1 VAGLRVD
8 VAHGI
13 SKDPGLP
20 DLTGPRPLNA
30 PSPYRHRPELQ
41 PLFRSWRAILD
52 SYPAEGFPGPRT
64 AVGEVWYDVPETLAP
79 YLRSGGLPQ
88 VFNFQLILAGW
99 QAAEFRTAIDS
110 ALAVTGGSRAPWVIG
125 NHDVARPASRYRLD
139 EGFSPQTVSR
149 LIALGDRNAE
159 AAFSSYPAN
168 RTILEVMPKVRVPRK
183 NVTPG
188 EIVTVLSRR
197 LGPGYQVESNGGRRV
212 TVRKS
217 PLMYA
222 SISISDQPG
231 ASVFGVHG
239 GGFFFLRLVNTF
251 GTARRVADALRRS
264 PEFRS
269 L

>member
-1 VAGLRVD
+1 
-8 VAHGI
+8 
-13 SKDPGLP
+13 
-20 DLTGPRPLNA
+20 
-30 PSPYRHRPELQ
+30 
-41 PLFRSWRAILD
+41 
-52 SYPAEGFPGPRT
+52 
-64 AVGEVWYDVPETLAP
+64 
-79 YLRSGGLPQ
+79 
-88 VFNFQLILAGW
+88 
-99 QAAEFRTAIDS
+99 
-110 ALAVTGGSRAPWVIG
+110 
-125 NHDVARPASRYRLD
+125 
-139 EGFSPQTVSR
+139 
-149 LIALGDRNAE
+149 
-159 AAFSSYPAN
+159 
-168 RTILEVMPKVRVPRK
+168 MPKVRVPRK

-212 TVRKS
+212 MVRKS

-269 L
+269 LLASQPETTRRVTRARPGSRPSSLAASRSAPGHPGTCKISSVMVGNISLVPHG